1 MSHSFSCRLS
11 PHSFDCTTMKL
22 AALKSQ
28 KCVGGDATAAQKP
41 SQTAWWIVNLQSR
54 MARLQLSH
62 PSTTSS
68 WTLCKLQ
75 NVFIIAMCPITR
87 VCASAA
93 RAVTQ
98 HWLFD
103 VENFL
108 QSPPTVSATVII
120 HIHELTSHI
129 FCRDCRECVMSLSRA
144 CSSFP
149 MRGWGLQFHIRAATW
164 NKSTLTI
171 EEALGISYNM
181 TCECHVDHFL
191 SSFARVGELHSYA
204 RDKALSQKK
213 TWDASLNREGGILMG
228 KLTFHTRTVRYDVE
242 SVLLNE
248 TRAFMKITLSIQK
261 VWRSEFHFL
270 SSFYVFVDWN
280 LSLLRSSTAIINFFL
295 TMFSD
300 R

>member
-1 MSHSFSCRLS
+1 
-11 PHSFDCTTMKL
+11 
-22 AALKSQ
+22 
-28 KCVGGDATAAQKP
+28 
-41 SQTAWWIVNLQSR
+41 

-129 FCRDCRECVMSLSRA
+129 FCRDCGECVMSLSRA

-149 MRGWGLQFHIRAATW
+149 LRGWGLQFHIRAATW

-213 TWDASLNREGGILMG
+213 HLRCLTEPWRRNFDG
-228 KLTFHTRTVRYDVE
+228 KNDFSHSNCTVWCGECVI
-242 SVLLNE
+242 LNE

-261 VWRSEFHFL
+261 VWRIEFHFL